1 MKILALH
8 VCQLKSTEFP
18 LCAFQRSK
26 TDRLVK
32 DKECVLYRGRIIDI
46 VKSSSMLINDG
57 RNDFCSSTVFGHVF
71 NKFDL

>member
-8 VCQLKSTEFP
+8 VCQPKSTEFP
-18 LCAFQRSK
+18 LCVFQCSK
-26 TDRLVK
+26 TDRLLK
-32 DKECVLYRGRIIDI
+32 EKECVLYRGRIIDT

-57 RNDFCSSTVFGHVF
+57 RNDFYSSTVFGHVF